1 MENITHEE
9 NGQWVNPT
17 GINVEVTKKGS
28 MTKELFPKWCRH
40 FVTNLPKGMGKGGKP
55 VILVFDGHASRWNY
69 AGLTYLL
76 QNNVFCLCLPGHTS
90 IWAQP
95 NDCGPNSSLKSRL
108 GDAVAQFRASHRP
121 LPGSE
126 GLMRLT
132 RGNFNEIFVQ
142 AWLTFQNW
150 SLQDLAQLGTN
161 AIKSGWKGTGL
172 CPYNRRPP
180 NWEAAIA
187 RFGQRDELQVSAEC
201 EMPRGAAEV
210 LPLVAHSAELQ
221 QMFAAAAAKRA
232 ATAAPA
238 ASEPPPTAP
247 QAGGAPSAAP
257 STGGAPTSAVGAASA
272 VHSAL
277 RGGASQQRMRYSGN
291 KPRRSRY
298 NSAEGSHYRRPSR
311 PGADPNRSPSQGGC

>member
-1 MENITHEE
+1 
-9 NGQWVNPT
+9 
-17 GINVEVTKKGS
+17 

-55 VILVFDGHASRWNY
+55 VILVFDGHALRWNY

-172 CPYNRRPP
+172 CPYNRSQC
-180 NWEAAIA
+180 AICLRA
-187 RFGQRDELQVSAEC
+187 RGR
-201 EMPRGAAEV
+201 
-210 LPLVAHSAELQ
+210 
-221 QMFAAAAAKRA
+221 
-232 ATAAPA
+232 
-238 ASEPPPTAP
+238 
-247 QAGGAPSAAP
+247 
-257 STGGAPTSAVGAASA
+257 
-272 VHSAL
+272 
-277 RGGASQQRMRYSGN
+277 
-291 KPRRSRY
+291 
-298 NSAEGSHYRRPSR
+298 
-311 PGADPNRSPSQGGC
+311 